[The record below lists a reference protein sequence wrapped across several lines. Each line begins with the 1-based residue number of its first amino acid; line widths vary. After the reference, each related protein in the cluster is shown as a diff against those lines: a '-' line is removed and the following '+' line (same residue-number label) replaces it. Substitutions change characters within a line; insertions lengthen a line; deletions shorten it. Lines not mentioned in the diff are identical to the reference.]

1 MALDSMKSLNNI
13 TDNRALRKSKRKT
26 YAEATRSHLILEGK
40 SLGIPPN
47 VGKVDAESGKR
58 SVDLETI

>member
-1 MALDSMKSLNNI
+1 MALDSMKGLNNI
-13 TDNRALRKSKRKT
+13 TDNHALRKPKRKT
-26 YAEATRSHLILEGK
+26 YAEATRSDVLEGK